1 MARVKVWDLPTRLCH
16 WLLLALLVGAIV
28 TENLG
33 GNAMEWHGRIGL
45 AILGLV
51 SFRISWGFVG
61 STYARFGIFLRGPRT
76 IRAYLRGEW
85 QGLGH
90 NPLGAW
96 AVLVLLVLVLIQA
109 TTGLFANDDIAF
121 NGPLYDL
128 VGKDLSD
135 RLSSLHASIAYLL
148 LGLSS
153 VHVLVILYY
162 RRIRRQ
168 NLITPMLTG
177 WIEARGEPARGGGIL
192 AFLLSVLIAALV
204 VYVASGALLSAP
216 PPTAAPAAW

>member
-1 MARVKVWDLPTRLCH
+1 MPRVKIWDLPTRVFH
-16 WLLLALLVGAIV
+16 WMLFILVVAAVV

-61 STYARFGIFLRGPRT
+61 STYARFGHFLRGPRT
-76 IRAYLRGEW
+76 LRAYLRGEW

-96 AVLVLLVLVLIQA
+96 AVLALLLLLLTQA
-109 TTGLFANDDIAF
+109 LTGLFANDDIAF

-128 VGKDLSD
+128 VGKALSD
-135 RLSSLHASIAYLL
+135 RLRGLHAISAYLL
-148 LGLSS
+148 MS
-153 VHVLVILYY
+153 LVSLHILAILYY
-162 RRIRRQ
+162 RKVKRQ
-168 NLITPMLTG
+168 NLVTPMLTG
-177 WIEARGEPARGGGIL
+177 WIEAEGEPSRGGDIV
-192 AFLLSVLIAALV
+192 AFIVSTLIAILV
-204 VYVASGALLSAP
+204 VYAASGALLPPP

>member
-1 MARVKVWDLPTRLCH
+1 MPRVKIWDLPTRVFH
-16 WLLLALLVGAIV
+16 WMLFILVVAAVV

-61 STYARFGIFLRGPRT
+61 STYARFGHFLRGPRT
-76 IRAYLRGEW
+76 LRAYLRGEW

-96 AVLVLLVLVLIQA
+96 AVLALLLLLLTQA
-109 TTGLFANDDIAF
+109 LTGLFANDDIAF

-128 VGKDLSD
+128 VGKALSD
-135 RLSSLHASIAYLL
+135 RLRGLHAISAYLL
-148 LGLSS
+148 MS
-153 VHVLVILYY
+153 LVSLHILAILYY
-162 RRIRRQ
+162 RKVKRQ
-168 NLITPMLTG
+168 NLVTPMLTG
-177 WIEARGEPARGGGIL
+177 WIEAEGEPSRGGGIV
-192 AFLLSVLIAALV
+192 AFIVSTLIAILV
-204 VYVASGALLSAP
+204 VYAASGALLPPP